1 MNVKMLTH
9 LERHKLRV
17 NIMWSC
23 QLAASAK
30 PGCVMGTVTARI
42 TQMRT
47 TVRLW
52 CASYLTTCVLP
63 TTPYVCLLRSC
74 VMALTIVRMA
84 LTRSFVVK
92 NTTMFS
98 VPDGFVI
105 HLSYW
110 YSKQCCSPVSAN
122 PIISI
127 SSLQTCVHWIMVV
140 VVTTAASFLGR
151 ASCVLVPLAW
161 SWEQT
166 TRPARSRA
174 SAPNISSVARSA
186 SRKNPVSSVP
196 ATKVGS
202 WRLTWRA
209 AKVLV
214 RKKESLLQTEECI
227 FGFKLRVKYL
237 GQKKH
242 YNSHS
247 I

>member
-1 MNVKMLTH
+1 MILSARCISKAWVCDGDSDCEDNSDEDNCEALVC
-9 LERHKLRV
+9 KLSHHMCAT
-17 NIMWSC
+17 NDSIC
-23 QLAASAK
+23 LPAEK
-30 PGCVMGTVTARI
+30 LCDGTDDCPDGSDEK
-42 TQMRT
+42 
-47 TVRLW
+47 L
-52 CASYLTTCVLP
+52 CG
-63 TTPYVCLLRSC
+63 
-74 VMALTIVRMA
+74 
-84 LTRSFVVK
+84 K
-92 NTTMFS
+92 KHNTTMFS

-237 GQKKH
+237 GQKKL